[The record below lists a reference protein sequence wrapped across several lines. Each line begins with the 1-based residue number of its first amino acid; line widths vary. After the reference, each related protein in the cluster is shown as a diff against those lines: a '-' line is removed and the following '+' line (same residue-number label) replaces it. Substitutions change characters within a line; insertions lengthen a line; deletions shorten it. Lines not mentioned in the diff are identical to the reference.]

1 MATAAV
7 DKVPAMPELARSVLE
22 EAASRNAWFDPS
34 SVDLREGDAGV
45 PAPSAPQGASR
56 PQTGRP
62 IRAEQP
68 RGIAAVAIK
77 DPVPKDGDGCC

>member
-1 MATAAV
+1 MATIAV
-7 DKVPAMPELARSVLE
+7 DKVSAMLEMARSVLE
-22 EAASRNAWFDPS
+22 EAASRNAWFDS
-34 SVDLREGDAGV
+34 SFVGLREANAGA
-45 PAPSAPQGASR
+45 PAPSAPRGASR